1 MYREDSARYKKFSRR
16 AMFLAG
22 GQLAFFGLLAGR
34 MYQLQVLESSRY
46 KTLADENRIN
56 IRLLSPQRGR
66 ILDRFGVPLVLNR
79 ENYRVLLI
87 AEQTRDVK
95 QTLKALGK
103 FISLSENENWRV
115 LSEIKRRRSFV
126 PVTVQENLDWQK
138 VSQIEVNAPDLPG
151 VIIDVGDRREY
162 PLGADSAHLLG
173 YVASVSAKDIA
184 GNRSGD
190 PLLELPGFR
199 IGKSGIEKEQD
210 HRLRGKAGNSQLEVN
225 ALGRVIRELS
235 RREGQPGDDVIL
247 TIDFGIQNLTT
258 DKLRDKKSAAAVVM
272 DVNTGGII
280 ALASVPGY
288 DPNSFNSGLTPQ
300 QWKEISSDPLAPL
313 TNKAISGL
321 YAPGSTFKMIVAMAA
336 LEKRVVTPGQNI
348 FCRGHVELG
357 NARFHCWKKHGHGL
371 VDLNTALQQ
380 SCDSYFYEM
389 AQRVGIDRIA
399 EMAQRFGLGDL
410 TGIDLPNERGGL
422 MPTSSWKK
430 KNLGVPWQKGET
442 LNAGIGQG
450 FILTTPLQ
458 LAVMTSR
465 LASGKAVKPHLISGI
480 FSGGVTEKFQIPPPQ
495 NIKISAD
502 LRRLVMKGMEAVSN
516 TPRGTGYR
524 ARIKK
529 PGFELAGKT
538 GTAQVK
544 RISMLERDTRVLKN
558 KERPWADRDHA
569 LFVAFAP
576 VKKPRYA
583 ISVVVEHG
591 GRGSAVAAPIARDI
605 LYETLKRDP
614 SRYLKRDRDKSSNK
628 KNRKA

>member
-1 MYREDSARYKKFSRR
+1 MYREDSTRYKKFSRR

-34 MYQLQVLESSRY
+34 MYQLQVLESNRY
-46 KTLADENRIN
+46 KTLAEENRIN

-66 ILDRFGVPLVLNR
+66 ILDRFGIPLVLNR

-95 QTLKALGK
+95 KTLQALGK
-103 FISLSENENWRV
+103 LISISENENWRV
-115 LSEIKRRRSFV
+115 LREIKRRRRFI

-162 PLGADSAHLLG
+162 PLGSESAHLLG

-184 GNRSGD
+184 GNRIGD
-190 PLLELPGFR
+190 PLLEIPNFR

-210 HRLRGKAGNSQLEVN
+210 LRLRGKAGNSQLEVN
-225 ALGRVIRELS
+225 AVGRVIRELS
-235 RREGQPGDDVIL
+235 RREGQPGDDIVL
-247 TIDFGIQNLTT
+247 TVDFGIQNLTT
-258 DKLRDKKSAAAVVM
+258 EKLRDKKSAAAVVM
-272 DVNTGGII
+272 DVNTGSII

-288 DPNSFNSGLTPQ
+288 DPDSFNSGLTSQ

-321 YAPGSTFKMIVAMAA
+321 YAPGSTFKMIVALAA
-336 LEKRVVTPGQNI
+336 LEKGVVTPDQNI
-348 FCRGHVELG
+348 FCRGHVEIG

-399 EMAQRFGLGDL
+399 EMARRFGLGDL

-430 KNLGVPWQKGET
+430 KNLGVSWQKGET

-465 LASGKAVKPHLISGI
+465 LASGKAVKPHLIHGI
-480 FSGGVTEKFQIPPPQ
+480 FAGGVRKNFEIPPPK

-502 LRRLVMKGMEAVSN
+502 LRRLVMKGMDAVSN

-524 ARIKK
+524 ARIKT

-558 KERPWADRDHA
+558 KERPWKDRDHA

-576 VKKPRYA
+576 VENPRYA

-605 LYETLKRDP
+605 LHETLKRDP
-614 SRYLKRDRDKSSNK
+614 SRYSERDREKGGNK
-628 KNRKA
+628 KNRKS